1 MQPVIGE
8 LLRAWRQ
15 RRHLSQLD
23 LSVQTGVSTRHLSC
37 IETGRSQPS
46 RQMILYLSEHLDVP
60 ARERNAL
67 LLAAGY
73 APVYSQR
80 ALDDDNSDMRY
91 VRRALDRLLASHD
104 PYPAFVIDRRWDV
117 VARNESTNVLLAGV
131 APELLVPPVNALR
144 LALHPSGLAPRILNL
159 AQWSAYLL
167 RRIEHQVLAGGDGE
181 LAQLAAEARSYPG
194 IGTASPDKP
203 DLPDLPDQVFVPLH
217 YKSSDRELRFL
228 NMVATFGTA
237 LDITAAELVI
247 EAFFP
252 ADPATAQALGQRG
265 QETIPRLPVHGSQA
279 GVDQVPGLQ
288 ASVDQG

>member
-15 RRHLSQLD
+15 RRHLSQLE

-46 RQMILYLSEHLDVP
+46 RQMILYLSEHLGVP

-73 APVYSQR
+73 APAYSQR
-80 ALDDDNSDMRY
+80 ALDDDSSDMRY

-117 VARNESTNVLLAGV
+117 VARNESTDVLLAGV

-144 LALHPSGLAPRILNL
+144 LALHPAGLAPRILNL

-181 LAQLAAEARSYPG
+181 LAQLAAEARGYPG
-194 IGTASPDKP
+194 IGAASPDEP
-203 DLPDLPDQVFVPLH
+203 GLLDQVFVPLH
-217 YKSSDRELRFL
+217 FRSPDRELRFL

-252 ADPATAQALGQRG
+252 ADPATAQALGQP
-265 QETIPRLPVHGSQA
+265 PRLSP
-279 GVDQVPGLQ
+279 
-288 ASVDQG
+288 